1 MAFSVGFRG
10 LGRWGRSNPNG
21 IGSDSSP
28 MFAGLSPAPGLLQ
41 RRNAKS
47 PDFMLSRNRAVDRPV
62 GTTGFLGRPGT
73 GQPGRTEG
81 RDARTQNNQD
91 GPKPY

>member
-1 MAFSVGFRG
+1 MPFSVGFRG

-41 RRNAKS
+41 R
-47 PDFMLSRNRAVDRPV
+47 PMRNRPILC
-62 GTTGFLGRPGT
+62 FPGIGPLT
-73 GQPGRTEG
+73 APSEPRASSAGQVQANLDGPKGG
-81 RDARTQNNQD
+81 MHHQD